1 MQSRLEGKKSCL
13 YTHPYDLHFF
23 PAALLPLFFI
33 TSCCRTSTQSFFQ
46 DNPPQPLLILN
57 SGLLP
62 HTLYCAKPPRRRKKG
77 CLYTH
82 PYDLHFFPTALLPLF
97 FITSCCRTSTQS
109 FFEDNPPQPPLILN
123 NSLLP
128 RTPYCA
134 KPFSMGKKAASKP
147 ASKPSQ
153 PASQPPSQPAS
164 QQASQPASK
173 QASRQPAASQ
183 PASRPAHHHPA
194 QEAQGGIEPRTFNIM
209 RLTPYPLG
217 HTDSCHLGS
226 IAKYIQ
232 NRSWFYFFL
241 PFGLLFPFGPRR
253 AQRGP
258 KGNKRPKGKEK

>member
-1 MQSRLEGKKSCL
+1 MAYFPTPSIVQSRLEGKKSCL

-62 HTLYCAKPPRRRKKG
+62 HTLYCAKPPRGRKKG

-134 KPFSMGKKAASKP
+134 KPFSRGKKGSQQASQQAK
-147 ASKPSQ
+147 

-173 QASRQPAASQ
+173 QAASQQPANAPSGEKTR
-183 PASRPAHHHPA
+183 SHECVLD
-194 QEAQGGIEPRTFNIM
+194 EAQ
-209 RLTPYPLG
+209 LW
-217 HTDSCHLGS
+217 S
-226 IAKYIQ
+226 
-232 NRSWFYFFL
+232 
-241 PFGLLFPFGPRR
+241 
-253 AQRGP
+253 
-258 KGNKRPKGKEK
+258 

>member
-1 MQSRLEGKKSCL
+1 MQSRLGGKKSCL

-62 HTLYCAKPPRRRKKG
+62 HTLYCAKPPRGRKKG

-97 FITSCCRTSTQS
+97 FITSCCRTSTQY

-123 NSLLP
+123 SSLLP

-134 KPFSMGKKAASKP
+134 KPFSRGEKKGCLYTIPRLTATAKLP
-147 ASKPSQ
+147 LFFITSQ
-153 PASQPPSQPAS
+153 PANHFLKTTQPAS
-164 QQASQPASK
+164 SDPQ
-173 QASRQPAASQ
+173 
-183 PASRPAHHHPA
+183 
-194 QEAQGGIEPRTFNIM
+194 
-209 RLTPYPLG
+209 
-217 HTDSCHLGS
+217 
-226 IAKYIQ
+226 
-232 NRSWFYFFL
+232 
-241 PFGLLFPFGPRR
+241 
-253 AQRGP
+253 
-258 KGNKRPKGKEK
+258 